1 MSRYATYIFEK
12 RDDEPTYRPRIP
24 SLLNTNTHFVVRCA
38 ALLSSLFFCSQFFFR
53 NLKCRIRDRPTVGTR
68 TSRP

>member
-38 ALLSSLFFCSQFFFR
+38 ALLFSLLLLAVFF
-53 NLKCRIRDRPTVGTR
+53 
-68 TSRP
+68 